1 MPQWRVFLE
10 RFRPAGTP
18 GAAAQGGVP
27 ADRIADTAAELEPVF
42 TMLDDARAEAAR
54 IRRCAVEHAD
64 AIRQDAGRQ
73 AAEIVAEARAQAEV
87 ARAEAAARSRA
98 LAVTEGTGMAVE
110 RIASSK
116 NCGTGCS
123 SMPDYPTAWWPR
135 LERCWR
141 SSANRRVCRAM
152 RRPPGDQHRFGGR
165 KLPAKAILDRRIG
178 RHALV
183 NWSLRV
189 AGPS

>member
-1 MPQWRVFLE
+1 MPQWRDFLE

-42 TMLDDARAEAAR
+42 MMLDDAQAEAAR

-98 LAVTEGTGMAVE
+98 LAVTESTGMAVE
-110 RIASSK
+110 RHRELEELRARAAAR
-116 NCGTGCS
+116 
-123 SMPDYPTAWWPR
+123 MPDYTDRVVAAARALLEEFCEPSGVPR
-135 LERCWR
+135 D
-141 SSANRRVCRAM
+141 AAAPRR
-152 RRPPGDQHRFGGR
+152 
-165 KLPAKAILDRRIG
+165 
-178 RHALV
+178 
-183 NWSLRV
+183 
-189 AGPS
+189 